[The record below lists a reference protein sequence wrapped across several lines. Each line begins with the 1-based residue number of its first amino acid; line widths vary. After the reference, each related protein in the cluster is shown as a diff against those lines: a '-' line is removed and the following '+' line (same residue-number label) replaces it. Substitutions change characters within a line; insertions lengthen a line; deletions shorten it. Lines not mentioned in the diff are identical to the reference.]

1 MLAWKT
7 RHGLTWINSRS
18 RLQVYPSAIW
28 ILGLYPLPE
37 KKLISVY
44 SSLLLSSPANIQS
57 PPPVTIATPMI
68 VIIPTTRRLLGV
80 ATLQHNNLLLCKRR
94 ILVKGELR
102 GRYYGLMEFVVNCL
116 RFFAIGQSEESFD
129 DPGSGTESVI
139 CMTES
144 KDTVVLPC
152 WDMCLCIECAKTLRF
167 QSKCPICYQPI
178 EELAEIKINTNE
190 Q

>member
-1 MLAWKT
+1 MTKIRVGKYREMLAWKT

-80 ATLQHNNLLLCKRR
+80 ATLQVEVDERDRDCHLVPCVFDGRSVVSDSLQFYSFFMFYDVDLE
-94 ILVKGELR
+94 IL
-102 GRYYGLMEFVVNCL
+102 
-116 RFFAIGQSEESFD
+116 
-129 DPGSGTESVI
+129 
-139 CMTES
+139 
-144 KDTVVLPC
+144 
-152 WDMCLCIECAKTLRF
+152 
-167 QSKCPICYQPI
+167 QSKH
-178 EELAEIKINTNE
+178 NV
-190 Q
+190 